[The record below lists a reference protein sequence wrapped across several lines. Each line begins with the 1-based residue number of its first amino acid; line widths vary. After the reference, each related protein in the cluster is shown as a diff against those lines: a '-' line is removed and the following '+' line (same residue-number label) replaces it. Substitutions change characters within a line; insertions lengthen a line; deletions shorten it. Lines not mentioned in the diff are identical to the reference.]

1 MKKII
6 FTGICMVPT
15 LVLANNLSDT
25 ETQNVAHSSS
35 LPNKKNTFELNAN
48 IKYIHASWDSGISVD
63 DSKAVEP
70 RLTYETESIAVQEA
84 SIEANL
90 FSKPIFNFYKL
101 KTNGTQEQAKALLK
115 NTNANAAIDGF
126 GFKANAE
133 ALIKLFNIHS
143 KFLSTLLSYQIVYR
157 DETYYGTA
165 TANKKLVY
173 WYTTAETAKEG
184 EGADYF
190 EKGDAL
196 SFRTDFK
203 HVEHSIS
210 LDYLNENKEKFVRL
224 GYYET
229 KYKKPA
235 YMGNQAENDDG
246 DKFDIFEKVTYETKG
261 LMLSV
266 KNFDGSKHQGVNYNV
281 ALYYG
286 LSNEMSANGY
296 ALTDG
301 LAENETLD
309 YTAVYLDYSYKWNM
323 IQTQHNR
330 LYFTLG
336 GSIDYKNWSIS
347 DNSQSSDDSN
357 SIDLEEERL
366 YKMYM
371 ELNYRFSI

>member
-1 MKKII
+1 M
-6 FTGICMVPT
+6 
-15 LVLANNLSDT
+15 
-25 ETQNVAHSSS
+25 
-35 LPNKKNTFELNAN
+35 FELNAN
-48 IKYIHASWDSGISVD
+48 IKYIHASWDSGISAD
-63 DSKAVEP
+63 DPNAVEP
-70 RLTYETESIAVQEA
+70 RLTYETESITVQET
-84 SIEANL
+84 SVEVNVYGKQFID
-90 FSKPIFNFYKL
+90 FNRL
-101 KTNGTQEQAKALLK
+101 KTNGTKEQAKALVK
-115 NTNANAAIDGF
+115 NTDPTAAIDGF

-133 ALIKLFNIHS
+133 ALIEFFNIHND
-143 KFLSTLLSYQIVYR
+143 FLSTLLSYQIVYR

-173 WYTTAETAKEG
+173 WYTTESTAKEG

-190 EKGDAL
+190 EKGDTM

-210 LDYLNENKEKFVRL
+210 LDYLNKNVDKFVRL

-235 YMGNQAENDDG
+235 YMGSVAKNSAGEY
-246 DKFDIFEKVTYETKG
+246 FDIFEKVTYETKG
-261 LMLSV
+261 LMASV
-266 KNFDGSKHQGVNYNV
+266 KNFNGSKHRGANYH
-281 ALYYG
+281 AILYYG

-323 IQTQHNR
+323 VQTKHNK

-336 GSIDYKNWSIS
+336 GSVDYKKWSIS
-347 DNSQSSDDSN
+347 DNSDSSDDDSN
-357 SIDLEEERL
+357 SLGLEEEKL

-371 ELNYRFSI
+371 ELSYRFSI